1 MLSRFM
7 CGVPAT
13 AALVVLASVALAAAA
28 PTKARFHKAHLTNS
42 SALGEIEDVIVHT
55 SAGSLK
61 GRQVDGTDYFLG
73 IPFAQPPL
81 GKLRWREPQPLEPWQ
96 GVRDALL
103 YGPDCYSSKGDYIYL
118 GNKSEDC
125 LYLNVYRPAE
135 TVQGV
140 KLPVMVWLF
149 GGSWE
154 YGGSSFFV
162 YDGAAMADIG
172 QAIVVTTNYRL
183 GAIGFSGSAA
193 LKGESPVGTTGN
205 YGLQDQRMALEWV
218 QANIEA
224 FGGDKDNVLL
234 FGESA
239 GAGSVTNHV
248 VLPHSKNLFKRACM
262 ESGPPADWSSASMN
276 DTQAHWKRMT
286 DFFNCT
292 NTDADAEVACM
303 RQVSPKDLFAHEED
317 LPNHVLDWQP
327 TEDGYEMTEPIE
339 IMWKNG
345 MINPNVK
352 QVLLGTNQDEG
363 SEFLSHIKPSA
374 NVSDYETW
382 LNNFFTQ
389 PLAAKVLAKYPAT
402 TASTPFLTASR
413 VFGDAAMACPARR
426 AARWLTAAGIPT
438 YLYHFTRQ
446 LEIFQMFRPGYGVP
460 HTAEVPVVF
469 RSKLALWGEGE
480 LEMSDAVVSY
490 WTNFAATGNP
500 NKPGPNNPNAK
511 PVNVTWPL
519 YTSTGND
526 YLQIDTPITPQ
537 KSYLG
542 DFCHLWDI
550 VFEHGC
556 QVAVPPIS
564 CDGV

>member
-1 MLSRFM
+1 M
-7 CGVPAT
+7 
-13 AALVVLASVALAAAA
+13 ALVHPFRTGVLLLSLVFLSCAKENRSV
-28 PTKARFHKAHLTNS
+28 
-42 SALGEIEDVIVHT
+42 IQDVIVHT

-438 YLYHFTRQ
+438 YLYHFTRL
-446 LEIFQMFRPGYGVP
+446 LEVIKLAEPGYGVI
-460 HTAEVPVVF
+460 HASDVPVVF
-469 RSKLALWGEGE
+469 RTKLALFGQGE
-480 LEMSDAVVSY
+480 LAMSDAVVSY

-500 NKPGPNNPNAK
+500 NKPGPNNPSAPAVK
-511 PVNVTWPL
+511 VTWP
-519 YTSTGND
+519 TFTQGKSD
-526 YLQIDTPITPQ
+526 YLQIDVPISSETDFM
-537 KSYLG
+537 G
-542 DFCHLWDI
+542 DFCEFWDE
-550 VFEHGC
+550 VFEKGC
-556 QVAVPPIS
+556 QVFVPPIS
-564 CDGV
+564 CDL